1 MCLLESDEQLEMQYL
16 NMRHMNQTMWWT
28 PTRGL
33 LTAARDFAAL
43 EPTLS
48 IPKYHS

>member
-1 MCLLESDEQLEMQYL
+1 MRYL
-16 NMRHMNQTMWWT
+16 NRGDMKRTMWWT

-33 LTAARDFAAL
+33 LMAAASDFAAL
-43 EPTLS
+43 EPTLRQPP